1 MMLTHLIGTSV
12 SASWLILAVIL
23 LRAACKKL
31 PRAMICLLWGLAA
44 LRLVCP
50 FSIQSPLSLVPDAG
64 PIAERIVSA
73 AEPVSAPP
81 TAPEAQAAPA
91 APVSPAEETVETAS
105 ALPDVHSYATWVWL
119 AGVALLLAYWV
130 AGYLRVRRTVAASVQ
145 IKGNIWI
152 CDWIDS
158 PFILGVIR
166 PKIYLP
172 SSMDNEQF
180 SYVLAHEHAHL
191 ARRDHWWKPLGF
203 AILAVYWFAPLVWA
217 AYILFCRDIELACD
231 ERVARGMGHWERK
244 RYAEI
249 LLACSTLGPAASVC
263 PVTFGAVGVKE
274 RVRAVLRYQKPRRMA
289 ALSAGAAVAL
299 LAVCFLT
306 DRPASAAPEPAG
318 AEVPAA
324 SPPVHWLSQP
334 PPSPSPAPV
343 TPEPSPHRPTKG
355 EVLAARKKALEGMTQ
370 EQIDRLTQV
379 ITSQNQW
386 WESEYLNNILTR
398 LDDRSDLAWNY
409 FEETGD
415 IDVGTSTAY
424 SPPEGVKGD
433 DILAVMDR
441 EGITWEE
448 YCEKYGTVEPGVIG
462 GYSKYSV
469 DEIVSMLGQLR
480 DSVKNQELRTDLA
493 YLANQILWA
502 RETHRMI
509 YVSNMF
515 KLLHDMDY
523 YLLRYGPADQ
533 PSTDPYYGIPSV
545 VSNYYGML
553 TVFGAAHGE
562 DASPA
567 GAK

>member
-1 MMLTHLIGTSV
+1 MLTHLIGTSV
-12 SASWLILAVIL
+12 SASWLILAVLL
-23 LRAACKKL
+23 LRAVCKKI
-31 PRAMICLLWGLAA
+31 PRGMICLLWGLAA

-50 FSIQSPLSLVPDAG
+50 FSIQSPLSLVPDVG
-64 PIAERIVSA
+64 PVAERIVSA
-73 AEPVSAPP
+73 AAPVSTPSTAPETGAVPSSPDPLEEEGKEPFSAPP
-81 TAPEAQAAPA
+81 
-91 APVSPAEETVETAS
+91 
-105 ALPDVHSYATWVWL
+105 DVRSYATAIWL
-119 AGVALLLAYWV
+119 AGMGLLLTYWV
-130 AGYLRVRRTVAASVQ
+130 MGYLRVRRTVAASVR

-152 CDWIDS
+152 CDWIDT

-191 ARRDHWWKPLGF
+191 ARQDHWWKPLGF
-203 AILAVYWFAPLVWA
+203 AILTVYWFDPLVWA
-217 AYILFCRDIELACD
+217 AYILFCRDMELACD
-231 ERVARGMGHWERK
+231 ERVARSMGRWERK

-249 LLACSTLGPAASVC
+249 LLRCSAAGSSPSVC
-263 PVTFGAVGVKE
+263 PVSFGALGLKE
-274 RVRAVLRYQKPRRMA
+274 RIRAVLRYQKPEPWVLLTA
-289 ALSAGAAVAL
+289 CAVGVL

-306 DRPASAAPEPAG
+306 DRPAAKSPAE

-324 SPPVHWLSQP
+324 SPSVHRLVRT
-334 PPSPSPAPV
+334 PPSPSPGPV
-343 TPEPSPHRPTKG
+343 TPEPSALPRPTKG
-355 EVLAARKKALEGMTQ
+355 QVLAARQEALAGMTQ
-370 EQIDRLTQV
+370 EQIDRLTSV

-398 LDDRSDLAWNY
+398 LDDPEDLAWNY
-409 FEETGD
+409 FDQTGD
-415 IDVGTSTAY
+415 IAVGTSTVY
-424 SPPEGVKGD
+424 SPPEGIKGD

-448 YCEKYGTVEPGVIG
+448 YCEKYGTVEPGIIG
-462 GYSKYSV
+462 DCSKYSV
-469 DEIVSMLGQLR
+469 EDIVSMVGELR
-480 DSVKNQELRTDLA
+480 DSVQNEDLRTDLA

-533 PSTDPYYGIPSV
+533 PSTDPYSGMPSV

-553 TVFGAAHGE
+553 TVLGADHGEGAAPV
-562 DASPA
+562 S
-567 GAK
+567 AK

>member
-1 MMLTHLIGTSV
+1 MLTHLIGTSV
-12 SASWLILAVIL
+12 SASLLILAVLL
-23 LRAACKKL
+23 LRAVCKKI

-81 TAPEAQAAPA
+81 TAPEANVAPA
-91 APVSPAEETVETAS
+91 APLSPAEEAVETAS

-130 AGYLRVRRTVAASVQ
+130 AGYLRVRRTVAASAR

-180 SYVLAHEHAHL
+180 SYVLAHENAHL

-231 ERVARGMGHWERK
+231 EHVARGMGRWERK
-244 RYAEI
+244 RYSEI
-249 LLACSTLGPAASVC
+249 LLSCAAAKPSPSVC
-263 PVTFGAVGVKE
+263 PVSFGALGLKE
-274 RVRAVLRYQKPRRMA
+274 RIRAVLRYRKPEPW
-289 ALSAGAAVAL
+289 AVLTACAVGAL

-306 DRPASAAPEPAG
+306 DRPAPASPDK
-318 AEVPAA
+318 AEAPAA
-324 SPPVHWLSQP
+324 SPAVHRLVQT

-343 TPEPSPHRPTKG
+343 TPQPSPRPQPTKG
-355 EVLAARKKALEGMTQ
+355 EVLAAQKKALEGMTQ

-386 WESEYLNNILTR
+386 WEREYLSNILTR
-398 LDDRSDLAWNY
+398 LDDPEDLAWNY
-409 FEETGD
+409 FDQTGD
-415 IDVGTSTAY
+415 IDVGT
-424 SPPEGVKGD
+424 GVGWSDETGLTGD
-433 DILAVMDR
+433 ERLALCEE
-441 EGITWEE
+441 EGITVDEFF
-448 YCEKYGTVEPGVIG
+448 EKYGTEYSFTIADN
-462 GYSKYSV
+462 SKYSV
-469 DEIVSMLGQLR
+469 EDIVSMLGELR
-480 DSVKNQELRTDLA
+480 DSVQNQDLRTDLA

-533 PSTDPYYGIPSV
+533 PSTDPYYGFPSV

-553 TVFGAAHGE
+553 TVYGADHGEGAA
-562 DASPA
+562 PA